1 MFSVYADVLQ
11 PQRVLQILRKMAVD
25 LETQHAVHSAL
36 EQAMSSGQWV
46 VVVLGGDLSKGTHT
60 RTVEGRPV
68 CFLPLADGRERLV
81 LEVSHGATE
90 QLVLVDRISRVI
102 FKAPA

>member
-1 MFSVYADVLQ
+1 MSIEAQ
-11 PQRVLQILRKMAVD
+11 TLR
-25 LETQHAVHSAL
+25 AVHTAL
-36 EQAMSSGQWV
+36 EQAMASHQWV
-46 VVVLGGDLSKGTHT
+46 VVVLGGNAARGTPT

-81 LEVSHGATE
+81 LEVSGGATE

-102 FKAPA
+102 FKEPG